1 MGTYSLIGTAA
12 DDLLTDVN
20 GVGGGPVLPGGYVGV
35 PPRTGSFIDG
45 LAGNDTIS
53 VASDAGDG
61 NIANYT
67 IQGGAN
73 SDTITLLGTLVD
85 SLVQGGL
92 GNDSITLGTSGPGF
106 GGGSNSFI
114 YGGSGNDTIRVLTA
128 GLGNVGLTG
137 YQGGGGNDLL
147 VFKGNFSSSALRG
160 GAGRDTILFGPT
172 TLSAASVVTGG
183 SNNDLISN
191 QDEGGFRDT
200 VRNVGGLNTIAGAG
214 GNDTLDF
221 FGNAGSADNGLL
233 LYGDGLNDPNAEKTD
248 EQDGDDCV
256 IGGQRNDTIYG
267 GGNTSTGFVTDGGT
281 ITTVRLGDFLQGNN
295 GADEIF
301 GEDGNDYIQGN
312 NGGDTINGGDHNDL
326 IFGENAFEGG
336 EGGEAATWTGS
347 SNPGTFPSGKP
358 PEGFQVTNGEQF
370 FTADDFNLYDVT
382 DTSVGNYDG
391 WSFGFNTQDVID
403 GDSGNDTIFGGGND
417 DTIDGGNGNDILE
430 GNKGSDTI
438 DGQNNN
444 DVLIGG
450 KDADLLTGGIGSD
463 IFVQN
468 RYYISE
474 DSTSRNLSS
483 APDPWDYSYQDSNSI
498 TYGNGIDIITDLGVD
513 DQIDVKNTNA
523 KNLIDTQVDFD
534 YSGFTAYL
542 QGFWIDATQTFIINS
557 VTGTD
562 ILFAGND
569 GNNGYSNGE
578 FKSGD
583 NKSTPFYDNN
593 SATVALGAAKIWD
606 STLV

>member
-1 MGTYSLIGTAA
+1 MGTFSLIGTEA
-12 DDLLTDVN
+12 DDLLFDVN
-20 GVGGGPVLPGGYVGV
+20 GTGGPGGYVGV

-53 VASDAGDG
+53 VASDAGAG
-61 NIANYT
+61 TIENYT

-73 SDTITLLGTLVD
+73 NDQINLLGTLVN

-106 GGGSNSFI
+106 GGSLDSFI
-114 YGGSGNDTIRVLTA
+114 FGGSGNDTIRVLST
-128 GLGNVGLTG
+128 GLGAAGFTG

-147 VFKGNFSSSALRG
+147 VFKGTFGASALRG
-160 GAGRDTILFGPT
+160 GAGRDTILFEET
-172 TLSAASVVTGG
+172 TLTNGTVVTGG
-183 SNNDLISN
+183 SKADLISN
-191 QDEGGFRDT
+191 ESENGLRSN

-214 GNDTLDF
+214 GDDTLDF
-221 FGNAGSADNGLL
+221 FGNTGTADAGLL
-233 LYGDGLNDPNAEKTD
+233 LYGDGLNDPNAVNPD

-256 IGGQRNDTIYG
+256 IGGQKNDTIYG
-267 GGNTSTGFVTDGGT
+267 GGNTSYVDAGETF
-281 ITTVRLGDFLQGNN
+281 RRGDFLQGNN

-312 NGGDTINGGDHNDL
+312 NGDDTINGGDNADL
-326 IFGENAFEGG
+326 IFGENAFDYYTHQGIVIG
-336 EGGEAATWTGS
+336 GS
-347 SNPGTFPSGKP
+347 SWNSYEPFPVGKP
-358 PEGFQVTNGEQF
+358 EAGFQVTNSDEF
-370 FTADDFNLYDVT
+370 FTADDSRLYDVN
-382 DTSVGNYDG
+382 DTNVGDFDDL
-391 WSFGFNTQDVID
+391 SFGFFNEDELD
-403 GDSGNDTIFGGGND
+403 GDSGNDTIFGGGGS
-417 DTIDGGNGNDILE
+417 DTLFGGNGSDILE
-430 GNKGSDTI
+430 GNSQEDVL
-438 DGQNNN
+438 DGQAGN

-450 KDADLLTGGIGSD
+450 TEADLLTGGIGSD
-463 IFVQN
+463 LFVQN

-498 TYGNGIDIITDLGVD
+498 TYGNGIDIITDLGVND
-513 DQIDVKNTNA
+513 KIDVKDTNA

-542 QGFWIDATQTFIINS
+542 QGFWNDATQTFIINS

-569 GNNGYSNGE
+569 GDNGYSNGE

-593 SATVALGAAKIWD
+593 SATVALGAATFWD